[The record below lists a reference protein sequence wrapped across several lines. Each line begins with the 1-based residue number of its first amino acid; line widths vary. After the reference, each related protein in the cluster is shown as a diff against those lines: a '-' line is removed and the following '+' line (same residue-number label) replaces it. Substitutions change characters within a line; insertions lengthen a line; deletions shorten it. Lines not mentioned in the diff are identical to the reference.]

1 MNEVLEAMM
10 IWIHYGKLIKLV
22 VCNGYIAY
30 ILVMCV
36 ASITQKIHQ
45 KLSVSHAESTNVFPL
60 LPGSH
65 LLLTNPALEF
75 IKAVCEVLYYK
86 RE

>member
-1 MNEVLEAMM
+1 MM
-10 IWIHYGKLIKLV
+10 CI
-22 VCNGYIAY
+22 
-30 ILVMCV
+30 
-36 ASITQKIHQ
+36 ASIAQKIHQ

-75 IKAVCEVLYYK
+75 IKAVCEVL
-86 RE
+86 